1 MTNLKLNI
9 SPTDHVIQWDRGV
22 SLYEKKVVPSMDQ
35 IFSWIEFHL
44 SIYGSLVYAR
54 KAQNQFTQHY
64 EFSLD
69 L

>member
-9 SPTDHVIQWDRGV
+9 SPADHVIQWDRGV
-22 SLYEKKVVPSMDQ
+22 SLYEKKSGTIHQ

-44 SIYGSLVYAR
+44 SIYVSLVYAQ
-54 KAQNQFTQHY
+54 KAQNRFTQHY
-64 EFSLD
+64 ELILD